1 MKSSFINIYSSTIM
15 VTTLILRPRKKTLKE
30 VTYDPSQFASESSSD
45 NTLRTSN
52 HSNMKKDT
60 MNINEITSTEPSL
73 LKLLIKIVEVEEVEI
88 YGPDYIAWGSRWLPV
103 HLDPIDTSLL
113 ASNHFL

>member
-1 MKSSFINIYSSTIM
+1 MKSSFINIYFSTIM
-15 VTTLILRPRKKTLKE
+15 VTTPILRPRRKTLKE
-30 VTYDPSQFASESSSD
+30 VIYGPSQFASESSSG

-52 HSNMKKDT
+52 HSNVKKYT

-88 YGPDYIAWGSRWLPV
+88 YGLDYIAWGPKWLPV
-103 HLDPIDTSLL
+103 HLDPTDTSLL